1 MSLGAAREVIVIVM
15 QQSRNAG
22 RYGSS
27 CVLAALCAAFL
38 FAGWPHFSPR
48 TPTSPELA
56 AQAKIS
62 VATEVVLLPVR
73 VTDASGK
80 VVSGLTRENFSVYD
94 NGRPQKITFFQQA
107 DTPVT
112 VGLLVDHSGSMAPKL
127 RQVAA
132 ALYVFAHS
140 SNPSDEMFV
149 VNFSDGV
156 ALQPLDGQPFT
167 NDARVLERAVTAVS
181 ASGQTALYDAV
192 IEGLHHLQLGTLDK
206 KALLIVSD
214 GGDNASRHKYAEVLQ
229 LAQQSQPVIYSIGLV
244 GGTLEEE
251 NPGVLRRLAKDTG
264 GLAFFPDSVESVVE
278 ISRAIAADL
287 REQYTIGYAPERKG
301 DASFR
306 KVSVKVTRPGREK
319 LRVRTR
325 PGYTPAQ
332 PAAVAPGNK
341 T

>member
-1 MSLGAAREVIVIVM
+1 MVT
-15 QQSRNAG
+15 QQSQNAG
-22 RYGSS
+22 RHGR
-27 CVLAALCAAFL
+27 VWGLAALVAAFV
-38 FAGWPHFSPR
+38 FGSWASSSRWVSSFS
-48 TPTSPELA
+48 ELA

-62 VATEVVLLPVR
+62 VATEVALLPVR

-80 VVSGLTRENFSVYD
+80 FVSGLTRENFSVYD
-94 NGRPQKITFFQQA
+94 NGRLQKISFFQQA

-132 ALYVFAHS
+132 ALYEFAHT

-156 ALQPLDGQPFT
+156 ALQPLDGKPFT

-192 IEGLHHLQLGTLDK
+192 VEGLHHLQLGTLDK

-214 GGDNASRHKYAEVLQ
+214 GGDNASQHRYAEVLE
-229 LAQQSQPVIYSIGLV
+229 LARQSQAVIYAIGLV

-264 GLAFFPDSVESVVE
+264 GLAFFPESVESVIE

-287 REQYTIGYAPERKG
+287 REQYTIGFTPETKG

-306 KVSVKVTRPGREK
+306 KVLVKVTGPGRQR
-319 LRVRTR
+319 LHVRTR
-325 PGYTPAQ
+325 PGYTPAEH
-332 PAAVAPGNK
+332 AASAPGNK